1 VAHGRREADAGH
13 PAGTGLT
20 SWPAA
25 DDQPADPLAAA
36 RTICLRL
43 LTTQP
48 RTRAQLAAALQR
60 RGVVPDV
67 AAAVLDRLSDV
78 GLVDDTAFAAA
89 WVESRHA
96 GRGLA
101 RRALSA
107 ELRQRGVDPATVA
120 TAVATVDGDQELDTA
135 RALVRRRLPS
145 MIELPEEVRTR
156 RLLGQLGRRGYPGPT
171 AARAVR
177 DVLAEPDVLELLAAV
192 SGPAGSRDCDPAGS
206 TGARHGRHR
215 SADQPDTDW

>member
-1 VAHGRREADAGH
+1 VAPGRRQADAGH

-20 SWPAA
+20 SRPTA

-60 RGVVPDV
+60 RGVAPDV
-67 AAAVLDRLSDV
+67 AAAVLDRLGDV

-101 RRALSA
+101 RHALSA

-192 SGPAGSRDCDPAGS
+192 SRPGRQSRL
-206 TGARHGRHR
+206 
-215 SADQPDTDW
+215 